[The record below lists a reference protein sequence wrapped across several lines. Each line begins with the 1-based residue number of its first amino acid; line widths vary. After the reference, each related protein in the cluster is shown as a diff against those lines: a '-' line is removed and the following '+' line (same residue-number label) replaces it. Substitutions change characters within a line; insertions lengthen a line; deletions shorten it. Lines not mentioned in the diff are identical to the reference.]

1 MKLSFL
7 LLTLLIFCISCKYVE
22 AEKISSE
29 EFLEEELRSIDW
41 NEVDTYPIFPD
52 CDESQNKIA
61 QKECFESTLLSHI
74 ENHLL
79 SKEMISSQSLS
90 ERILMLVF
98 VNDAGVISTSEIMI
112 DSLVNAELPD
122 LKFWLDQSLK
132 TLPKTSPALKRGIP
146 VTTQFTLPVL
156 IETE

>member
-1 MKLSFL
+1 
-7 LLTLLIFCISCKYVE
+7 VE
-22 AEKISSE
+22 TEKISSE

-41 NEVDTYPIFPD
+41 NEVDTYPVFPD
-52 CDESQNKIA
+52 CDESQDKIT

-79 SKEMISSQSLS
+79 NKEMVSSQSLS
-90 ERILMLVF
+90 ERVLMMIF
-98 VNDAGVISTSEIMI
+98 VNDAGVISASEIVM
-112 DSLVNAELPD
+112 DSIVNTELPD

-146 VTTQFTLPVL
+146 VTTQFTLPVV